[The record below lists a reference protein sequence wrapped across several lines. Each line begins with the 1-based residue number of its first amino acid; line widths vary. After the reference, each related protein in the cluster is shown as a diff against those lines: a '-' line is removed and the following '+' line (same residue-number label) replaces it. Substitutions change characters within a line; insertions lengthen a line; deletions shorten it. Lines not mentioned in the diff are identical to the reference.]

1 MLSDVILA
9 PRLELLLPIFYC
21 NSTCTWP
28 MITNEDALDIF
39 SRRDDELDVI
49 APSVSA
55 EKTLFAAKMTGNTPH
70 VFQFVVST
78 ANHASEAIF
87 TPPMGREV
95 EEGPEA
101 CASESVM
108 CSGWGGWWVDFIA
121 TREAYSALGRDW
133 RHKKS
138 RWAYFVARHA
148 TGTVTFR
155 IISDAKL
162 ENPWCEP
169 CYVLG
174 VPGTSHGTSAGR
186 RAYRHSPVPTFHAAA
201 SSRIAGSIDALH
213 LHVAYCLEEASAEH
227 TYSHGPIKS
236 TLCVSRGSRRSPCT
250 LFGCIFFGSKCRQS
264 RRRHPSPTLA
274 TSTCVTTSRR
284 EEKEKQCEHP
294 KSFI

>member
-1 MLSDVILA
+1 MLPVLSRSESSLMQSLRTHGANLA
-9 PRLELLLPIFYC
+9 T
-21 NSTCTWP
+21 STCTC
-28 MITNEDALDIF
+28 L
-39 SRRDDELDVI
+39 VY
-49 APSVSA
+49 
-55 EKTLFAAKMTGNTPH
+55 
-70 VFQFVVST
+70 Q
-78 ANHASEAIF
+78 
-87 TPPMGREV
+87 
-95 EEGPEA
+95 
-101 CASESVM
+101 
-108 CSGWGGWWVDFIA
+108 
-121 TREAYSALGRDW
+121 
-133 RHKKS
+133 
-138 RWAYFVARHA
+138 
-148 TGTVTFR
+148 
-155 IISDAKL
+155 
-162 ENPWCEP
+162 
-169 CYVLG
+169 